1 MKHDLLLQEKFLD
14 CPVQFEKRVKGN
26 RIPLFESVA
35 WIRLDRDHAHVPR
48 VLWDDLAS
56 ARYVIGEE
64 PDIKLDHLFA
74 MRRRDRGPFSWQILR
89 NGCMSLEMRPQRIGK
104 NASETAVR

>member
-14 CPVQFEKRVKGN
+14 CPRQLEKRVERN
-26 RIPLFESVA
+26 RIPLLESVA
-35 WIRLDRDHAHVPR
+35 WVRLDRDHSSVPR

-64 PDIKLDHLFA
+64 ADVKLDHLFE
-74 MRRRDRGPFSWQILR
+74 R
-89 NGCMSLEMRPQRIGK
+89 
-104 NASETAVR
+104 